1 MRRREFIAGLGSA
14 AAWPLAAQSQQPQV
28 PVIGYLDL
36 GFPAPN
42 SRFVGSL
49 RQGLAESGFVDGQ
62 NVKFEFRWANTN
74 PALLPQLAADL
85 VGRKPAV
92 IIATGS
98 PASVLAAKVATSTIP
113 IVFATPVDPVKW
125 GLVASLNRPSGN
137 ATGISF
143 LTAEL
148 AGKQLNLLLDLIP
161 KAMRVAYLSGP
172 SSAPVFEDLK
182 SNMLSAANAL
192 GREMIVLPADS
203 DADFE
208 AVFTT
213 LVERDA
219 SALIVGSF
227 SSLGQRRSS
236 QRIIELAARHKIP
249 TMYPNR
255 GYALG
260 GGLMSYSADPMAVS
274 RQLGLDY
281 VARVLKGTKPADLPV
296 QQPTKFELVI
306 NLKTAKALGL
316 TIPETLLATA
326 DEVIQ

>member
-1 MRRREFIAGLGSA
+1 MPSERPVIIAGGGPVGVVTA
-14 AAWPLAAQSQQPQV
+14 LALA
-28 PVIGYLDL
+28 
-36 GFPAPN
+36 
-42 SRFVGSL
+42 
-49 RQGLAESGFVDGQ
+49 RQGLEVRL
-62 NVKFEFRWANTN
+62 FEA
-74 PALLPQLAADL
+74 
-85 VGRKPAV
+85 G
-92 IIATGS
+92 
-98 PASVLAAKVATSTIP
+98 ASVDDGPRAATTHAATLEMLEALGVVEEVT
-113 IVFATPVDPVKW
+113 
-125 GLVASLNRPSGN
+125 R
-137 ATGISF
+137 
-143 LTAEL
+143 
-148 AGKQLNLLLDLIP
+148 KQLNLLLDLIP